1 MGPTV
6 AMPMLVTTMPTQ
18 LVLSTLPSVP
28 PMPSQQLTLMP
39 MPMLTTM
46 VLDTL
51 DIDFMDMVLDTPDMV
66 DMVLDTLDIIL
77 ASVAPMPSQRPMLML
92 TMDTMVMDMAT
103 VDTMVMD
110 MVMDMDMLVM
120 VMDMAMDMDTMVMA
134 SKSRSN
140 ITTRK
145 QLP

>member
-1 MGPTV
+1 
-6 AMPMLVTTMPTQ
+6 
-18 LVLSTLPSVP
+18 
-28 PMPSQQLTLMP
+28 
-39 MPMLTTM
+39 MLTTM

-51 DIDFMDMVLDTPDMV
+51 DIDFMDMVMDTPVLDTDMVDMVLDTPDMV

-110 MVMDMDMLVM
+110 MVM
-120 VMDMAMDMDTMVMA
+120 A